1 MRRVY
6 FAIIFAALQA
16 INTPAMAQNDASN
29 ADSRLTSELAEL
41 KQEKLSIE
49 SKFKTLEAACYKKF
63 AVSNCLQDVK
73 TEKLRALGD
82 IKRRE
87 LAIND
92 AKRQL
97 KADEIN
103 KKSKK
108 LVEKVDVPA
117 SVSDASKSAKSE
129 KPSRTDNKRAEPVP
143 KDQSK
148 LSEQRALAAQ
158 QRVLESNKKQAASQ
172 EKAKLRAKKLTEAE
186 EQTAKFNKK
195 ILEAEAH
202 KNAVEKAKAEKTK
215 PKFAP
220 LPIPSAEQLKP

>member
-1 MRRVY
+1 MRRIY

-16 INTPAMAQNDASN
+16 INTPATAQNNASN
-29 ADSRLTSELAEL
+29 IDSKLTLELAEL

-49 SKFKTLEAACYKKF
+49 SKFKTLEAVCYKKF

-97 KADEIN
+97 KANEIN

-108 LVEKVDVPA
+108 LVEKDDVPV
-117 SVSDASKSAKSE
+117 SVSKSAKSE
-129 KPSRTDNKRAEPVP
+129 KTSRSENNRAEPVP

-172 EKAKLRAKKLTEAE
+172 QKATLRAKKLTESE
-186 EQTAKFNKK
+186 VRTAKFNKK
-195 ILEAEAH
+195 LLEAEAH
-202 KNAVEKAKAEKTK
+202 KNAVEKAKAEKSK
-215 PKFAP
+215 PKSAP
-220 LPIPSAEQLKP
+220 LPIPSAEQIKP